1 MTLQRQ
7 ITFWLGA
14 LTILILSLW
23 LLSDIL
29 LPFIAG
35 LVLAY
40 FLDPVA
46 DWFEEKGVPRLVAT
60 LIILGTSIL
69 AFVLLV
75 LLLVPVLGGQI
86 ANFAENLPENI
97 KTLTKLFN
105 DAAPEW
111 LKQTLARQT
120 GELSGS
126 TGDFAGKIAGWAG
139 AVLKSILSGG
149 VAVVNML
156 SLLVITPIVAFY
168 MLNDWDRMVAIVDGW
183 LPRDQ
188 LETIRD
194 LARKIDAAMA
204 GFIRGQG
211 LVCMI
216 LGLFYAFALIS
227 VGLNFGLLIGL
238 AAGFLSFVPYVGS
251 LVGGVLAI
259 GMALVQFWP
268 DWFFILL
275 VVGIFVTGQFI
286 EGNFLSPK
294 LVGGRIGLHPVW
306 LMFAL
311 FAFGYLFGFVGLLMA
326 VPLAAAV
333 AVLTRFGL
341 KQYLA
346 SKLYLGQPPPQIK
359 TRKSARKIPAKKTT
373 KKG

>member
-7 ITFWLGA
+7 ISFWIGA
-14 LTILILSLW
+14 LVVLVLGLW
-23 LLSDIL
+23 LLREIL

-46 DWFEEKGVPRLVAT
+46 DWFEEKGVPRLAAT

-69 AFVLLV
+69 AFAILV
-75 LLLVPVLGGQI
+75 LLLVPILGDQI
-86 ANFAENLPENI
+86 ASFATRLPDNL
-97 KTLTKLFN
+97 KTLNQMFN
-105 DAAPEW
+105 EAAPDW
-111 LKQTLARQT
+111 LKQALANQSSEIT
-120 GELSGS
+120 NSA
-126 TGDFAGKIAGWAG
+126 GDYAGKIAGWVG
-139 AVLKSILSGG
+139 TVLQSILQGG
-149 VAVVNML
+149 VALVNMI

-168 MLNDWDRMVAIVDGW
+168 MLNDWDRMVAIVDSW

-194 LARKIDAAMA
+194 LARQIDAAMA

-211 LVCMI
+211 LVCII
-216 LGLFYAFALIS
+216 LGLFYAFCLIA

-238 AAGFLSFVPYVGS
+238 AAGLLSFIPYVGS
-251 LVGGVLAI
+251 LVGGILSI

-268 DWFFILL
+268 DWILVL
-275 VVGIFVTGQFI
+275 VVVGIFAVGQFI

-311 FAFGYLFGFVGLLMA
+311 FAFGYLFGFVGLLLA

-333 AVLTRFGL
+333 AVLVRFAI

-346 SKLYLGQPPPQIK
+346 SKLYLGRPPPAVKK
-359 TRKSARKIPAKKTT
+359 TARKPAQ
-373 KKG
+373 KG

>member
-14 LTILILSLW
+14 LFILILCLW

-46 DWFEEKGVPRLVAT
+46 DWFEEKGVPRLAAT
-60 LIILGTSIL
+60 LIILGTSIF
-69 AFVLLV
+69 AFVVLV
-75 LLLVPVLGGQI
+75 LLLVPVLGDQI
-86 ANFAENLPENI
+86 ATFAENLPENI
-97 KTLTKLFN
+97 KTLTALFN
-105 DAAPEW
+105 NAAPDW
-111 LKQTLARQT
+111 LKQALASQT
-120 GELSGS
+120 SELSNS
-126 TGDFAGKIAGWAG
+126 AGDFAGKIAGWAG
-139 AVLKSILSGG
+139 TVLKSLLSGG
-149 VAVVNML
+149 LAVVNML

-188 LETIRD
+188 LETIRG
-194 LARKIDAAMA
+194 LARQIDAAMA

-211 LVCMI
+211 IVCMI
-216 LGLFYAFALIS
+216 LGLFYAFALIA

-251 LVGGVLAI
+251 LIGGVLSI

-268 DWFFILL
+268 DWILIL
-275 VVGIFVTGQFI
+275 VVVGIFVVGQFV

-311 FAFGYLFGFVGLLMA
+311 FAFGYLFGFVGLLLA

-346 SKLYLGQPPPQIK
+346 SKLYLGRPVREVK
-359 TRKSARKIPAKKTT
+359 KSTRKTV
-373 KKG
+373 KKGS

>member
-7 ITFWLGA
+7 ISFWLIS
-14 LTILILSLW
+14 LFVFVLCLW
-23 LLSDIL
+23 LLREIL

-69 AFVLLV
+69 ALAVLL
-75 LLLVPVLGGQI
+75 LLLVPVLGDQI
-86 ANFAENLPENI
+86 SNFISNLPDNI
-97 KTLTKLFN
+97 KTLNTLFN
-105 DAAPEW
+105 DLAPQW
-111 LKQTLARQT
+111 LKEALASQTS
-120 GELSGS
+120 ELSGN
-126 TGDFAGKIAGWAG
+126 AGELTSKVAGWAG
-139 AVLKSILSGG
+139 AVLTSVLSGG
-149 VAVVNML
+149 IALVNVI

-168 MLNDWDRMVAIVDGW
+168 MLNDWDRMIAIVDGW

-188 LETIRD
+188 LGQIRGIAKD
-194 LARKIDAAMA
+194 MDAAMA

-211 LVCMI
+211 TVCMI
-216 LGLFYAFALIS
+216 LGIFYAITLIG
-227 VGLNFGLLIGL
+227 VGLKFGLLIGL

-251 LVGGVLAI
+251 TVGGVLSI
-259 GMALVQFWP
+259 GMALIQFWP
-268 DWFFILL
+268 DWTLILI
-275 VVGIFVTGQFI
+275 VVAIFVIGQFM

-311 FAFGYLFGFVGLLMA
+311 FAFGYLFGFVGLLLA
-326 VPLAAAV
+326 VPMAAAV
-333 AVLTRFGL
+333 GVLTRFAL

-346 SKLYLGQPPPQIK
+346 SKLYLGKTPLQIE
-359 TRKSARKIPAKKTT
+359 TSEQVDSES
-373 KKG
+373 

>member
-7 ITFWLGA
+7 MTFWIGA
-14 LTILILSLW
+14 LVVLVLTLW

-35 LVLAY
+35 MVLAY

-46 DWFEEKGVPRLVAT
+46 DWFEEKGVPRLAAT
-60 LIILGTSIL
+60 IIILGTSIL
-69 AFVLLV
+69 GFTLLV
-75 LLLVPVLGGQI
+75 FLLVPVLSDQI
-86 ANFAENLPENI
+86 TNFVANLPENI
-97 KTLTKLFN
+97 KTLTTRF
-105 DAAPEW
+105 DQAAPEW
-111 LKQTLARQT
+111 LKQALASQT
-120 GELSGS
+120 TELSNS
-126 TGDFAGKIAGWAG
+126 AGDYAGKIALWAG
-139 AVLKSILSGG
+139 SVLKSILNGS

-168 MLNDWDRMVAIVDGW
+168 MLNDWDRMVAIVDSW

-188 LETIRD
+188 VETIRG
-194 LARKIDAAMA
+194 LARQIDAAMA

-211 LVCMI
+211 TVCMV
-216 LGLFYAFALIS
+216 LGVFYAFALIS

-251 LVGGVLAI
+251 LVGGVLSI
-259 GMALVQFWP
+259 GMALIQFWP
-268 DWFFILL
+268 DWITISI
-275 VVGIFVTGQFI
+275 VVAIFAIGQFM

-311 FAFGYLFGFVGLLMA
+311 FAFGYLFGFVGLLLA
-326 VPLAAAV
+326 VPMAAAV
-333 AVLTRFGL
+333 AVLTRFSL

-346 SKLYLGQPPPQIK
+346 SNLYLGKPASKPRK
-359 TRKSARKIPAKKTT
+359 TTRKKVT
-373 KKG
+373 KKAAQKG